1 MDIPLRTLME
11 LIDELHREL
20 KDESNP
26 DEMTKILDLIDQ
38 YRALRDRVLGA
49 ISKRGT
55 DKSLLMDARH
65 VANR

>member
-38 YRALRDRVLGA
+38 YRALRDRVLG
-49 ISKRGT
+49 T